1 MKNKQ
6 TKNQIAWTLKVE
18 MEPQRKKN
26 KIIIRQIN
34 EIIGE
39 QSIELGRDTYG
50 VRKKKLANDYRTRK
64 TFYNLKLTEEGG
76 LLLGISL
83 GMPHTSPVLE
93 MENAFV
99 CDGRKH

>member
-1 MKNKQ
+1 LKNKQ

-26 KIIIRQIN
+26 KITIRQIN

-50 VRKKKLANDYRTRK
+50 VRKKNWQMTI
-64 TFYNLKLTEEGG
+64 GQG
-76 LLLGISL
+76 
-83 GMPHTSPVLE
+83 
-93 MENAFV
+93 
-99 CDGRKH
+99 KHFTT